1 MLVLLWLQRPQTPL
15 IPCPNLCLESGVQG
29 VGVENGITGPEV
41 PQPCTAQHTQKLE
54 SIEPDRGGKTTSR
67 FNKGTRALVVV
78 GMTGRAVIPIS
89 LPSVPGPNTHTH
101 TQHTHSLPSLQQKA
115 LKAAALWACAV
126 REPGKNHW
134 GSSTVIT
141 ISRANSRELNPQ

>member
-1 MLVLLWLQRPQTPL
+1 M
-15 IPCPNLCLESGVQG
+15 
-29 VGVENGITGPEV
+29 GVENGITGPEV

-101 TQHTHSLPSLQQKA
+101 THTHTHRSPMGMILD
-115 LKAAALWACAV
+115 
-126 REPGKNHW
+126 
-134 GSSTVIT
+134 SSAGC
-141 ISRANSRELNPQ
+141 S